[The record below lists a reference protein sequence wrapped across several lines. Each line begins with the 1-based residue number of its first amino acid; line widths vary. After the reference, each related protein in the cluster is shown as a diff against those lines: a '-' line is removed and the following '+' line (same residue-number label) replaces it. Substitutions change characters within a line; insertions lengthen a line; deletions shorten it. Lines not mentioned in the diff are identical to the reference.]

1 MAEGGEGGGSS
12 TLPHKR
18 NPAGSARAIACA
30 HRARGEASIL
40 LGAMAQ
46 EHERA
51 AGAWQAEWQAVSG
64 ALAATGGA
72 AAAVRGCCASWRSA
86 PTRMRANLE
95 LTGGL
100 VMTEAVVTALAGA
113 GWSARRPTTW
123 WRELAGAATAA
134 ARPPAGG
141 PRVAD
146 LSEADWTP
154 RWTRPTTWAP
164 PRR

>member
-1 MAEGGEGGGSS
+1 MALARTEIGEVAEGGGGGGSS

-72 AAAVRGCCASWRSA
+72 AAAVRGVLRELEVH
-86 PTRMRANLE
+86 PDRMRANLE

-100 VMTEAVVTALAGA
+100 VMTEAVVTALVGAGA
-113 GWSARRPTTW
+113 GPPGGPRPGG
-123 WRELAGAATAA
+123 RAGPRHRGLA
-134 ARPPAGG
+134 ARPPDGRSA
-141 PRVAD
+141 A
-146 LSEADWTP
+146 
-154 RWTRPTTWAP
+154 
-164 PRR
+164 